1 MKHYYISNPNAEK
14 GFEEIT
20 ESEWNAIIGDE
31 ITRPYTGKVYRGEM
45 TLDEVPEEVRE
56 SVATIVA
63 NRMARWGEYHGQEV
77 PAEELKDMIE
87 EAL

>member
-1 MKHYYISNPNAEK
+1 MKHYYLHANNNK
-14 GFEEIT
+14 GFEEVT
-20 ESEWNAIIGDE
+20 EAEFLAIVGDE

-45 TLDEVPEEVRE
+45 ALDEVPEEVRD

-63 NRMARWGEYHGQEV
+63 NRIARWGEYHGQEV